1 MKMNPVY
8 KRELKV
14 SSRSIRMAMVLLIFN
29 GILSAV
35 ALFNMYSVVD
45 QVKMTAEIQYSR
57 FLELYVFVASIEFAM
72 LMFICLLYTS
82 PSPRD

>member
-14 SSRSIRMAMVLLIFN
+14 GSRSIRMAVILLAFN

-35 ALFNMYSVVD
+35 AS
-45 QVKMTAEIQYSR
+45 
-57 FLELYVFVASIEFAM
+57 SICT
-72 LMFICLLYTS
+72 LQWN
-82 PSPRD
+82 R

>member
-14 SSRSIRMAMVLLIFN
+14 GSRSIRMAVILLAFN

-35 ALFNMYSVVD
+35 ALFNMYSAVE
-45 QVKMTAEIQYSR
+45 QVKMIPDFCSSMYLWR
-57 FLELYVFVASIEFAM
+57 PWN
-72 LMFICLLYTS
+72 LLC
-82 PSPRD
+82 

>member
-35 ALFNMYSVVD
+35 ALFNM
-45 QVKMTAEIQYSR
+45 
-57 FLELYVFVASIEFAM
+57 
-72 LMFICLLYTS
+72 
-82 PSPRD
+82 